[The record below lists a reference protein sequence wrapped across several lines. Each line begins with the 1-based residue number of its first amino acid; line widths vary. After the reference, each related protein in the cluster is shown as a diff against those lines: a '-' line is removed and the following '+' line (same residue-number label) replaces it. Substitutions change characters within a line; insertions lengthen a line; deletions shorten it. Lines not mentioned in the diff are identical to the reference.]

1 MNYFL
6 MTTPDATATGEAP
19 GTLESLL
26 PMLLMLGLVM
36 LVMYFLTIRPQKKR
50 DKALKAQI
58 DKMSVGDKILTIGG
72 VVGTVANIK
81 DDEVTITTSIAN
93 TMVTFRK
100 TAISTVT
107 KRDSEER

>member
-1 MNYFL
+1 MSYFL
-6 MTTPDATATGEAP
+6 MTAPDAAATGETA
-19 GTLESLL
+19 GIGDFL

-50 DKALKAQI
+50 DKILKEQI

-107 KRDSEER
+107 KRDS